1 MPPSPSTLF
10 SFLFILIS
18 TASAATIAIPLSPY
32 TTSSSAAP
40 PPLHE
45 ILSHLAST
53 SLSRALKLKHSSP
66 PPPPPPPSPSSL
78 VTTPLFPRSYGGYSI
93 SLSFGTPPQTTKFVM
108 DTGSTLV
115 WFPCT
120 SRYICSRCNFLGA
133 KRFSYC
139 LVSHRFDETSVS
151 SDLVLDL
158 DSKKT
163 NKKKTKNPDS
173 SNSAFQTY
181 YYLMLRQ
188 ILVQGKRV
196 KVPYKYLEPSKSDGN
211 GGTIVDSGTTFSYME
226 GPVYEAVAAAIVN
239 GMMSNNYTVAKDV
252 QDLTGLRPCF
262 DVSTQDTLTV
272 PQLSFKFKG
281 GAEMELPVTNYF
293 VLVTEK
299 VICFTIVS
307 DSVIGKGAGGGG
319 PSIILGNYQQRD
331 YNVEYDLENERFGFK
346 KQKCA

>member
-1 MPPSPSTLF
+1 MASTLF
-10 SFLFILIS
+10 LVSIFSISIL
-18 TASAATIAIPLSPY
+18 TASAATISIPLSSFS
-32 TTSSSAAP
+32 SSSAAAA

-53 SLSRALKLKHSSP
+53 SLSRALRLKQQSP
-66 PPPPPPPSPSSL
+66 PPSSDSSSSSSL

-120 SRYICSRCNFLGA
+120 SRYLCSRCNFVGA

-158 DSKKT
+158 DSNSNSKK
-163 NKKKTKNPDS
+163 KNPDS

-188 ILVQGKRV
+188 ILVGGKRV
-196 KVPYKYLEPSKSDGN
+196 KVPYQYLSPSKSDGN

-226 GPVYEAVAAAIVN
+226 GPIYEAVTAAIVKE
-239 GMMSNNYTVAKDV
+239 MSNYTVAKDV

-262 DVSTQDTLTV
+262 DVSRQDKLTV

-281 GAEMELPVTNYF
+281 GAEMQLPVTNYF
-293 VLVTEK
+293 VLVGDG
-299 VICFTIVS
+299 VICFTVVS
-307 DSVIGKGAGGGG
+307 DSVVGKGARGG

-331 YNVEYDLENERFGFK
+331 YNIEYDLENERFGFK